1 MKIKLLIVLST
12 LFLGFQ
18 LNAQTQDT
26 PCECGETSV
35 EDCGGTSSYYNSE
48 SDATTASGS
57 MTGDDNARHTFTSP
71 VDASSA
77 GEYEFCHSFTTSSG
91 QTSIA
96 FRNYIQFD
104 FLNGTDWTRSY
115 VVYDASDCNNSLSV
129 SSLSNGYYEVTGLTE
144 NTEYN
149 FCVIIDVQVSTS
161 GAQCTSTEFYLYD
174 TSPSSP
180 PAGCNADIG
189 TFTWDID
196 GTNSTSTNIDLT
208 PNQVFTISANGDA
221 NLPPQSGADQAG
233 VAYAAFSC
241 DPSTL
246 DLTDAATYT
255 SSTCFL
261 GWNYDD
267 EFSDQNDANGWGNQT
282 AYGFTNPY
290 YIVPVTLDDVC
301 SPSKNSSPCYNGS
314 GDENVGLDLDGD
326 GCFAAGSV
334 YKIEYV
340 DQVATGDC
348 GSCSD
353 ITCPIGNVPTYADRY
368 PPSMGGSGAQ
378 VCETGIY
385 VTDSYVS
392 YQMVTT
398 NDEGA
403 VGAYIQG
410 IDATLDDPLIDL
422 TFQVTQVLYAVGD
435 CGGSVIAA
443 SDNNENGRSARM
455 GNWNP
460 EWYGLQANTD
470 YILVTTF
477 SSIADGVLTGY
488 CMDYYGIDN
497 PPVDPA
503 EPDPGPCDMQDGA
516 RTAASD
522 HETCD
527 CTFKDSGA
535 DSDYSEGED
544 MIYTLCPDDGTK
556 LRVEFTTLDLG
567 QGDVLEIYDGND
579 DNAGGLGTLNSNTAS
594 LPPAYNASL
603 NNSSGCLTFVF
614 SSDND
619 GDIGTGWE
627 ATVSC
632 FSNCS
637 NPVAAETTIE
647 YGTNKE
653 IKACIGDQITFDA
666 STSTHNATSITD
678 YKWVF
683 EGSDTINEVSPS
695 YTFTEPGIYTPTLK
709 VVNDEGCASTNAI
722 TTVVSIGTVPNFVG
736 TNDTTLCAGD
746 TIDVQGIYNAVTF
759 TDIPTPP
766 MLGAVELP
774 DPDGSSSDVYSSE
787 VTISGYD
794 VGATI
799 SDANSDIISIC
810 VNMEHTFMND
820 LVLTLES
827 PTGERVI
834 LFNRGGGGTA
844 LGYPYYDPPGDP
856 GAAYLYGTCDFGIID
871 SAHWVTQSDEAG
883 TGFTYCFTVNAS
895 ETLKAAGDAIS
906 NAGNCGPV
914 AAGDY
919 LSAEDITGFNNADIN
934 GTWTLYIE
942 DKEQNDN
949 GFIFWW
955 NISFDTS
962 LLPDNAVITPTLASS
977 QWTGSGV
984 VSQTNETVSI
994 SHDTDGDYSYSF
1006 ATTDD
1011 YGCTFDTT
1019 ITVTVQPAPSADFAF
1034 SDNRYCIADT
1044 DPAPTPSNTGGVF
1057 SEASSSAG
1065 GLVIDGSTGAIDL
1078 DATGEGDYTVLYV
1091 LSQGCVNQDSVD
1103 INIYGKAEPTFAYDQ
1118 SSYCEGD
1125 NNGLVSS
1132 VDPTGGSYAESGGTG
1147 NITVDAITGEID
1159 FNSSTFDGS
1168 TYRIEY
1174 TSPGAC
1180 GDTVSIPVTLNPT
1193 DDPSFDYDTSAYC
1206 EDASSPV
1213 ITVTSTGGVF
1223 SEATGGLNIDPST
1236 GAIDLTASTKNQTYT
1251 VKYVTSGTCK
1261 DSSEVSIRVDGIPSS
1276 EWDSTTISNE
1286 NVPLDLNTLLL
1297 NSSTIGGQWSS
1308 DDVASSLNANMFDP
1322 ANLNGPYYL
1331 TYTVQNGLCQSEY
1344 ENLIRVTGEPVLH
1357 MPNAFTPNGD
1367 GLNDIFRPI
1376 GSTEGALS
1384 YSFVIFDRW
1393 GTQVYST
1400 DQTGEGWDGSFL
1412 GKKSPNA
1419 VYTYKVKWSTET
1431 KNNVVIIG
1439 QVLLLN

>member
-1 MKIKLLIVLST
+1 MKIKLQFLIFA
-12 LFLGFQ
+12 LFLG
-18 LNAQTQDT
+18 LADGVLAQDT
-26 PCECGETSV
+26 PCECGETGTV
-35 EDCGGTSSYYNSE
+35 DCGGTGSFYNSE

-57 MTGDDNARHTFTSP
+57 MTGDDNARHTFTTP

-104 FLNGTDWTRSY
+104 FLNGSDWTRSY

-189 TFTWDID
+189 TFTWNID

-208 PNQVFTISANGDA
+208 PNQTFNISSNGDQT
-221 NLPPQSGADQAG
+221 LPSPAGADAAG
-233 VAYAAFSC
+233 LAYAAFVC
-241 DPSTL
+241 DPATQ
-246 DLTDAATYT
+246 DLTDINTFSTATNGSCFKGLHYQ
-255 SSTCFL
+255 SS
-261 GWNYDD
+261 
-267 EFSDQNDANGWGNQT
+267 FSDQNIANGWAN
-282 AYGFTNPY
+282 ALSSNPY
-290 YIVPVTLDDVC
+290 WIVPITIDDKC
-301 SPSKNSSPCYNGS
+301 TDNSSITSAECS
-314 GDENVGLDLDGD
+314 GDTPIGIDIDGD
-326 GCFAAGSV
+326 GCFAVGSAI
-334 YKIEYV
+334 KIEYV
-340 DQVATGDC
+340 TQSNSNDC

-353 ITCPIGNVPTYADRY
+353 VTCDIGNVATYDDRF
-368 PPSMGGSGAQ
+368 PPDGAQ
-378 VCETGIY
+378 SCVSGIY
-385 VTDSYVS
+385 VEDGVYTS
-392 YQMVTT
+392 YQIIETDANGT
-398 NDEGA
+398 
-403 VGAYIQG
+403 VGAYVQA
-410 IDATLDDPLIDL
+410 IDKGALALV
-422 TFQVTQVLYAVGD
+422 QVTQTLYAIGD
-435 CGGSVIAA
+435 CGGTDIRPYNND
-443 SDNNENGRSARM
+443 DNVHGRSSNS
-455 GNWNP
+455 GSWNP
-460 EWYGLQANTD
+460 EWQGLNPNTQ
-470 YILVTTF
+470 YILVTEF
-477 SSIADGVLTGY
+477 DVQGDRMVGY
-488 CMDYYGIDN
+488 CMDYYHIPN
-497 PPVDPA
+497 PDVPA
-503 EPDPGPCDMQDGA
+503 SEPDPGPCDMQDGA
-516 RTAASD
+516 RAAASD

-579 DNAGGLGTLNSNTAS
+579 DNAGRLGTLNSNTAS

-603 NNSSGCLTFVF
+603 NNSSGCLTFGF
-614 SSDND
+614 TSDND
-619 GDIGTGWE
+619 GNTGTGWE
-627 ATVSC
+627 ATVTC
-632 FSNCS
+632 FSNCT
-637 NPVAAETTIE
+637 NPVAAETTVE
-647 YGTNKE
+647 YGSTKE
-653 IKACIGDQITFDA
+653 IKACIGDTITFDA

-722 TTVVSIGTVPNFVG
+722 TTVVSIGTEPNFEG

-787 VTISGYD
+787 LTISGYD

-844 LGYPYYDPPGDP
+844 LGYPYYDPAGDP

-949 GFIFWW
+949 GFVFWW
-955 NISFDTS
+955 NISFDNS
-962 LLPDNAVITPTLASS
+962 LLPDNAVITPSLASS
-977 QWTGSGV
+977 QWTGYGV
-984 VSQTNETVSI
+984 VGQSNETVSI
-994 SHDTDGDYSYSF
+994 SHDTDGDYSYTF
-1006 ATTDD
+1006 AATDD

-1019 ITVTVQPAPSADFAF
+1019 ITVTVQPAPSADFTF

-1044 DPAPTPSNTGGVF
+1044 DPSPTPSNTGGVF

-1103 INIYGKAEPTFAYDQ
+1103 INIYGKAEPVFAYDQ
-1118 SSYCEGD
+1118 SAYCEGD

-1193 DDPSFDYDTSAYC
+1193 DDPTFDYDTSAYC
-1206 EDASSPV
+1206 EDASAPV
-1213 ITVTSTGGVF
+1213 ISVNSTGGIF
-1223 SEATGGLNIDPST
+1223 SEATGGLNLDPST
-1236 GAIDLTASTKNQTYT
+1236 GEIDLTASTKNQTYT

-1261 DSSEVSIRVDGIPSS
+1261 DSSEVSIRVDGIPLS

-1439 QVLLLN
+1439 QVLLMN